1 MMRPM
6 RTVHGHTSADKR
18 QAARQQI
25 VACRLTYTR
34 EKDMQCS
41 SSSVHIVR
49 IRRVRCPDS
58 PADQRQKGM
67 GDPSPAC
74 DAPTLL
80 PHVLNMHVK
89 PVFSC

>member
-6 RTVHGHTSADKR
+6 QPVHGHTLADKR

-41 SSSVHIVR
+41 SSSSVHIVR
-49 IRRVRCPDS
+49 IRHVGCPDS
-58 PADQRQKGM
+58 PQTRGKREWEILRRAAM
-67 GDPSPAC
+67 HPPSS
-74 DAPTLL
+74 PT
-80 PHVLNMHVK
+80 
-89 PVFSC
+89 C